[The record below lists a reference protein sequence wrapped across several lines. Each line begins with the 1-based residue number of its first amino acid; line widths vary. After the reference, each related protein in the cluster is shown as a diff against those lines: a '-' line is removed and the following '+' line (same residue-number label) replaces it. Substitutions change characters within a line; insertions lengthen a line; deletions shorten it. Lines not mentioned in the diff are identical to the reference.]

1 MAYFPHKSMWVNPP
15 GSSCRLVCFGNGS
28 TCCFASVHA
37 TQSGLVVWVLTLKPS
52 TMLRSYS
59 FCRLGYPTW
68 PKRLCQVSQL
78 KPFSWPRNVVD
89 PSLVVV
95 LVDLPFLSVVRL
107 ILYRCLPIFFPS
119 ATCFPS
125 LLVSTS
131 LPLPPLYCPPAA
143 SHLPREMR
151 LYFWSGICRTSCKRS
166 LYFFPL
172 HVEIK
177 STVPRPAILATRPPM
192 PVTDKSV
199 VGTYEV
205 KASLW

>member
-1 MAYFPHKSMWVNPP
+1 MEFHQQPVVSIETLWITWEDTIFGGIHRIRLMAVGCRSPFKWWAYNSNPD
-15 GSSCRLVCFGNGS
+15 
-28 TCCFASVHA
+28 
-37 TQSGLVVWVLTLKPS
+37 
-52 TMLRSYS
+52 
-59 FCRLGYPTW
+59 
-68 PKRLCQVSQL
+68 
-78 KPFSWPRNVVD
+78 SWPRNVVD

-199 VGTYEV
+199 AGTYEV